1 MLRGRVFLA
10 GATVVAVLAWTQQGQ
25 QMPCDV
31 FCHARLAARAE
42 SAGKMAE
49 YASHIRA
56 AFDIAPSH
64 PGVVYAMAR
73 AFALTGKPD
82 SSITWLDRLG
92 RMGDTR
98 DPNADSVFRPI
109 RARPGYADARNRL
122 LANRLPIL
130 DGKVAFEIADPDFL
144 PEGIAYDSTRGRFL
158 LGSLVHGSVA
168 AFTPNGASTTV
179 VPHAPDVLRV
189 VGVHVDA
196 SRNRLWF
203 ATWAPDSAPR
213 ADSTAEAPSLT
224 RLFLA
229 DLASGRVV
237 KSWVP
242 DGGRPGHLLNDF
254 VITED
259 GSLFITDTD
268 EGSIY
273 RLASPQDTLERFLR
287 PDPIR
292 FSATNGITSAP
303 DGRVLYVAFL
313 QGIARVDVESKSI
326 ALLPAPDT
334 VSTAS
339 IDGLYWYRGSLMGV
353 QGVPS
358 LERVVRYS
366 LSTDGQGITASAVLE
381 RGHPIVVQ
389 PTTGTLVGSS
399 FYYIANSQYGRLDN
413 NSSKFSPQTGS
424 PVRTVVRVIQL
435 RP

>member
-1 MLRGRVFLA
+1 M
-10 GATVVAVLAWTQQGQ
+10 
-25 QMPCDV
+25 
-31 FCHARLAARAE
+31 
-42 SAGKMAE
+42 
-49 YASHIRA
+49 
-56 AFDIAPSH
+56 
-64 PGVVYAMAR
+64 
-73 AFALTGKPD
+73 
-82 SSITWLDRLG
+82 
-92 RMGDTR
+92 
-98 DPNADSVFRPI
+98 
-109 RARPGYADARNRL
+109 
-122 LANRLPIL
+122 
-130 DGKVAFEIADPDFL
+130 
-144 PEGIAYDSTRGRFL
+144 
-158 LGSLVHGSVA
+158 
-168 AFTPNGASTTV
+168 
-179 VPHAPDVLRV
+179 LRV

-196 SRNRLWF
+196 PRNRLWF

-254 VITED
+254 VITDD
-259 GSLFITDTD
+259 GALFITDTD

-287 PDPIR
+287 PDPVR

-303 DGRVLYVAFL
+303 GGRVLYVAFL
-313 QGIARVDVESKSI
+313 QGIARVDVGSKSV
-326 ALLPAPDT
+326 ALMPVPDT

-358 LERVVRYS
+358 LERVVQYS
-366 LSTDGQGITASAVLE
+366 LSADGQRVTAGAVLE
-381 RGHPIVVQ
+381 RGHPIVIQ
-389 PTTGTLVGSS
+389 PTTGTLVDSL

-413 NSSKFSPQTGS
+413 NTNGFSPQIGS